1 MSFYVYEHRT
11 SDGRLFYVGK
21 GTGSRANSRKSR
33 NAYWHNTVNKY
44 GIVVK
49 IVANEL
55 DEELAMLAEIELID
69 ASKKRGCRLVN
80 LTNGGDGTS
89 GYRYSEEDRIMMSKQ
104 RTGRVMP
111 EGFGAKVS
119 ERQKGIKKS
128 AEFGAAISKAKK
140 GKPHS
145 EETKKNWKHWHHS
158 EETKKILRERST
170 GRIMPTEE
178 RKKISLSKIGKKR
191 IAFECCYCHRK
202 IAAGNFTRW
211 HGENCKNKPTLE
223 EK

>member
-11 SDGRLFYVGK
+11 ESGRLFYVGK
-21 GTGSRANSRKSR
+21 GSGSRANSRKSR
-33 NAYWHNTVNKY
+33 NSYWHNTVNKY

-49 IVANEL
+49 IVANDL

-80 LTNGGDGTS
+80 LTNGGEGTS
-89 GYRYSEEDRIMMSKQ
+89 GYKFSEEYCKKISKQ

-128 AEFGAAISKAKK
+128 AEVGLAISKAKK
-140 GKPHS
+140 GIPFS
-145 EETKKNWKHWHHS
+145 EETKRNWKPWNHS
-158 EETKKILRERST
+158 NETKEILRIRST
-170 GRIMPTEE
+170 GRKMTPEA
-178 RKKISLSKIGKKR
+178 KWKISLSKIGKKR
-191 IAFECCYCHRK
+191 ISFECIYCK
-202 IAAGNFTRW
+202 KMISAGNFTRW